1 MLLTITYRE
10 KPATDLGFLLHKHP
24 ARPQT
29 FELSFGKVYVFY
41 PKAEPEECTAALLLD
56 INPIDLARG
65 KVGTGFGGLFD
76 YINDRPYAASSFLST
91 ALARVYGSAMS
102 GSCKEKPELAE
113 KALPLEVHLTNLPCR
128 SETDKLKEIFE
139 PLGYEV
145 SYVEHGLD
153 ETFPNWGMSDYV
165 DLTLKGTVRLADL
178 LNHLYVLIPVFDRQK
193 HYWMGDDEVDK
204 LLHHGG
210 DWLKTHP
217 EMRWITRRYFN
228 RKKSYVGSA
237 LRQLLTEE
245 EAETGISEETE
256 ESAAIADTGDL
267 ETPPAAEPET
277 ETTLEPNPERKK
289 RRSPLNDQ
297 RLDAVVQAVRD
308 CGAATVADLGC
319 GEGQL
324 LRRLLTERQITKL
337 VGMDVSTVAL
347 ARAETKL
354 KLDRKA
360 ELIRNKL
367 TLFQGALTYRDQRL
381 EGFDAACVVE
391 VVEHM
396 DPDRLPAFAR
406 TVFLHAAPKTVILT
420 TPNRSYNKNYEA
432 LTDGKLRHPDHR
444 FEWTKEEFTA
454 WAEAVCRDYGYTV
467 RLSWIGE
474 TDADGQQPTQM
485 GVFTKC
491 G

>member
-1 MLLTITYRE
+1 MLLTITYRQA
-10 KPATDLGFLLHKHP
+10 PATDLGYLLHKNP
-24 ARPQT
+24 ARPQV
-29 FELSFGKVYVFY
+29 FEMSFGRVYVFY
-41 PKAEPEECTAALLLD
+41 PRAESGECTAALLLD
-56 INPIDLARG
+56 LDPIDLARG
-65 KVGTGFGGLFD
+65 KAGGGGLFD

-102 GSCKEKPELAE
+102 GACRERPELAAR
-113 KALPLEVHLTNLPCR
+113 ALPLEVHLTNLPCR
-128 SETDKLKEIFE
+128 GETEKLKQVFE
-139 PLGYEV
+139 PLGYAV
-145 SYVEHGLD
+145 SYAEHSLD
-153 ETFPNWGMSDYV
+153 DRFPKWGMSDYV
-165 DLTLKGTVRLADL
+165 DLTLTGTVRLADL

-193 HYWMGDDEVDK
+193 HYWMGDDEVEK
-204 LLHHGG
+204 LLRHGG

-217 EMRWITRRYFN
+217 EIRWITRRYFN

-245 EAETGISEETE
+245 EAESGITEETD
-256 ESAAIADTGDL
+256 SPDTDDPDVPSTMEQGA
-267 ETPPAAEPET
+267 EAAAEPG
-277 ETTLEPNPERKK
+277 PEKKERRK
-289 RRSPLNDQ
+289 PLNDQ

-308 CGAATVADLGC
+308 CGAVSVADLGC

-324 LRRLLTERQITKL
+324 LRRLLPEMQITKL

-347 ARAETKL
+347 ARAENRL

-360 ELIRNKL
+360 ELIRSKL

-381 EGFDAACVVE
+381 EGFDCACVVE

-406 TVFLHAAPKTVILT
+406 TVFLHAAPKTVIIT

-432 LTDGKLRHPDHR
+432 LTEGKLRHPDHR
-444 FEWTKEEFTA
+444 FEWTREEFA
-454 WAEAVCRDYGYTV
+454 VWAGEICKNYGYTA
-467 RLSWIGE
+467 RLSGIGQ

-491 G
+491 V

>member
-65 KVGTGFGGLFD
+65 KVGNGVGGLFD

-102 GSCKEKPELAE
+102 GSCREKPELAE

-153 ETFPNWGMSDYV
+153 EAFPNWGMSDYV

-256 ESAAIADTGDL
+256 DSTATADTGDL
-267 ETPPAAEPET
+267 ETPPATEPET
-277 ETTLEPNPERKK
+277 ETALEPNPERKK

-444 FEWTKEEFTA
+444 FEWTKEAFTA
-454 WAEAVCRDYGYTV
+454 WAEAVCKDYGYTV

-474 TDADGQQPTQM
+474 TDEDGQQPTQM

>member
-24 ARPQT
+24 ARPQV
-29 FELSFGKVYVFY
+29 FEQSFGKVYVFY
-41 PKAEPEECTAALLLD
+41 PKAEPDECTAAMLLD
-56 INPIDLARG
+56 VNPIDLARG
-65 KVGTGFGGLFD
+65 KVGSGFGGLFD
-76 YINDRPYAASSFLST
+76 YINDRLYAASSFLST

-102 GSCKEKPELAE
+102 GSCKDRPELAA
-113 KALPLEVHLTNLPCR
+113 KPLPLEVHLTNLPCR
-128 SETDKLKEIFE
+128 SETDKLKQIFE
-139 PLGYEV
+139 PLGYAV

-153 ETFPNWGMSDYV
+153 ERFPNWGMSDYV

-204 LLHHGG
+204 LLTHGG

-237 LRQLLTEE
+237 LRQLVTEE
-245 EAETGISEETE
+245 EAETGITE
-256 ESAAIADTGDL
+256 EPEADTLVADTGDQDV
-267 ETPPAAEPET
+267 PPASEQTAEAVAEPI
-277 ETTLEPNPERKK
+277 PEKKARRK
-289 RRSPLNDQ
+289 PLNDQ

-308 CGAATVADLGC
+308 CGAASVADLGC

-337 VGMDVSTVAL
+337 IGMDVSTVAL
-347 ARAETKL
+347 ARAESRL
-354 KLDRKA
+354 KLERKA

-381 EGFDAACVVE
+381 EGFDCACVVE

-406 TVFLHAAPKTVILT
+406 TFFLHASPKTVILT

-432 LTDGKLRHPDHR
+432 LTEGKLRHPDHR
-444 FEWTKEEFTA
+444 FEWSKEEFTA
-454 WAEAVCRDYGYTV
+454 WAEAICRDYGYTV

>member
-1 MLLTITYRE
+1 M
-10 KPATDLGFLLHKHP
+10 
-24 ARPQT
+24 
-29 FELSFGKVYVFY
+29 
-41 PKAEPEECTAALLLD
+41 
-56 INPIDLARG
+56 
-65 KVGTGFGGLFD
+65 
-76 YINDRPYAASSFLST
+76 
-91 ALARVYGSAMS
+91 
-102 GSCKEKPELAE
+102 
-113 KALPLEVHLTNLPCR
+113 
-128 SETDKLKEIFE
+128 
-139 PLGYEV
+139 
-145 SYVEHGLD
+145 
-153 ETFPNWGMSDYV
+153 
-165 DLTLKGTVRLADL
+165 
-178 LNHLYVLIPVFDRQK
+178 
-193 HYWMGDDEVDK
+193 
-204 LLHHGG
+204 
-210 DWLKTHP
+210 
-217 EMRWITRRYFN
+217 
-228 RKKSYVGSA
+228 
-237 LRQLLTEE
+237 
-245 EAETGISEETE
+245 
-256 ESAAIADTGDL
+256 
-267 ETPPAAEPET
+267 
-277 ETTLEPNPERKK
+277 
-289 RRSPLNDQ
+289 
-297 RLDAVVQAVRD
+297 
-308 CGAATVADLGC
+308 ADLGC

-420 TPNRSYNKNYEA
+420 TPNRGYNKNYEA

-454 WAEAVCRDYGYTV
+454 WAEAVCKDYGYTV

-474 TDADGQQPTQM
+474 TDEDGQQPTQM

>member
-56 INPIDLARG
+56 LDPIDLARG
-65 KVGTGFGGLFD
+65 KAGTGFGGLFD

-256 ESAAIADTGDL
+256 DSTATADTGDL
-267 ETPPAAEPET
+267 ETPPATEPET
-277 ETTLEPNPERKK
+277 ETALEPNPERKK

-454 WAEAVCRDYGYTV
+454 WAEAFCKDYGYTV

-474 TDADGQQPTQM
+474 TDEDGQQPTQM

>member
-10 KPATDLGFLLHKHP
+10 KPATDLGYLLHKHP
-24 ARPQT
+24 ARPQV

-41 PKAEPEECTAALLLD
+41 PKAEQEECTAAMLLD
-56 INPIDLARG
+56 VNPIDLARG
-65 KVGTGFGGLFD
+65 KIGSGFGGLFD
-76 YINDRPYAASSFLST
+76 YINDRPYAASSFMST

-204 LLHHGG
+204 LLQHGG

-217 EMRWITRRYFN
+217 ELRWITRRYFN

-245 EAETGISEETE
+245 EAESGISEETE
-256 ESAAIADTGDL
+256 DSASIADTGDL
-267 ETPPAAEPET
+267 ETPPAEEQET
-277 ETTLEPNPERKK
+277 DAALQPNPERKK
-289 RRSPLNDQ
+289 CRSPLNDQ

-308 CGAATVADLGC
+308 CGAASVADLGC

-347 ARAETKL
+347 ARAESKL

-360 ELIRNKL
+360 EMIRNKL

-406 TVFLHAAPKTVILT
+406 AVFLHAAPKTVILT
-420 TPNRSYNKNYEA
+420 TPNRSYNKNYGA

-444 FEWTKEEFTA
+444 FEWTKEEFTT
-454 WAEAVCRDYGYTV
+454 WAEAVCKDYGYTV

-474 TDADGQQPTQM
+474 TDEDGQQPTQM

>member
-10 KPATDLGFLLHKHP
+10 NPATDLGYLLHKHP
-24 ARPQT
+24 ARPQI
-29 FELSFGKVYVFY
+29 FEQSFGKVYVFY
-41 PKAEPEECTAALLLD
+41 PKAEPEECTAAMLLD
-56 INPIDLARG
+56 VNPIDLARG
-65 KVGTGFGGLFD
+65 KVGSGFGGLFD

-102 GSCKEKPELAE
+102 GSCKDRPELAA
-113 KALPLEVHLTNLPCR
+113 KPLPLEVHLTNLPCR
-128 SETDKLKEIFE
+128 SETDKLRQIFE

-153 ETFPNWGMSDYV
+153 ESFPNWGMSDYV

-204 LLHHGG
+204 LLTHGG

-237 LRQLLTEE
+237 LRQLVTEE
-245 EAETGISEETE
+245 EAETGITEETE
-256 ESAAIADTGDL
+256 TDALAADTGDL
-267 ETPPAAEPET
+267 DVPPASEQGTETPAETAPEKK
-277 ETTLEPNPERKK
+277 ERRK
-289 RRSPLNDQ
+289 PLNDQ

-308 CGAATVADLGC
+308 CGAASVADLGC

-324 LRRLLTERQITKL
+324 LRRLLPEMKITKL

-347 ARAETKL
+347 ARAENRL

-396 DPDRLPAFAR
+396 DLDRLPAFAR

-432 LTDGKLRHPDHR
+432 LTEGKLRHPDHR
-444 FEWTKEEFTA
+444 FEWTREEFTA
-454 WAEAVCRDYGYTV
+454 WAENICKDYGYTV

-474 TDADGQQPTQM
+474 TDEDGQQPTQM

>member
-56 INPIDLARG
+56 INPIDLSRG
-65 KVGTGFGGLFD
+65 KVGTGVSGLFD

-102 GSCKEKPELAE
+102 GSCREKPELAE

-256 ESAAIADTGDL
+256 DSTATADTGDL
-267 ETPPAAEPET
+267 ETPPATEPET
-277 ETTLEPNPERKK
+277 ETALEPNPERKK

-454 WAEAVCRDYGYTV
+454 WAETVCKDYGYTV

-474 TDADGQQPTQM
+474 TDEDGQQPTQM

>member
-29 FELSFGKVYVFY
+29 FELSFGNAYVFY

-256 ESAAIADTGDL
+256 ESAAITDTGDL

-277 ETTLEPNPERKK
+277 ETALELNPERKK
-289 RRSPLNDQ
+289 CRSPLNDQ

-367 TLFQGALTYRDQRL
+367 TLFQGAMTYRDQRL

-432 LTDGKLRHPDHR
+432 LTDGTLRHPDHR
-444 FEWTKEEFTA
+444 FEWTKDEFSA
-454 WAEAVCRDYGYTV
+454 WAETICKDYGYTV

-474 TDADGQQPTQM
+474 TDEDGQQPTQM

-491 G
+491 E

>member
-24 ARPQT
+24 ARPQS
-29 FELSFGKVYVFY
+29 FELSFGRAYVFY

-56 INPIDLARG
+56 LNPIDLARG
-65 KVGTGFGGLFD
+65 KVGSGFGGLFD

-102 GSCKEKPELAE
+102 GACREKPELAE

-128 SETDKLKEIFE
+128 GETDKLKEIFE

-165 DLTLKGTVRLADL
+165 DLTLQGTVRLADL

-204 LLHHGG
+204 LLRHGG

-217 EMRWITRRYFN
+217 ALRWITRRYFN

-245 EAETGISEETE
+245 EAETGISEEAEDDAVT
-256 ESAAIADTGDL
+256 ADTGDACERIL
-267 ETPPAAEPET
+267 AT
-277 ETTLEPNPERKK
+277 EKKER
-289 RRSPLNDQ
+289 RVPLNDQ

-347 ARAETKL
+347 ARAESKL

-360 ELIRNKL
+360 ELLRNKL
-367 TLFQGALTYRDQRL
+367 TLLQGALTYRDQRL

-391 VVEHM
+391 VVEHL

-406 TVFLHAAPKTVILT
+406 TVFLHVAPKTVILT
-420 TPNRSYNKNYEA
+420 TPNRGYNKNYVA
-432 LTDGKLRHPDHR
+432 LTDGTLRHPDHR

-454 WAEAVCRDYGYTV
+454 WSDAVCKDYGYTV

-474 TDADGQQPTQM
+474 TDEDGQQPTQM

>member
-24 ARPQT
+24 ARPQS
-29 FELSFGKVYVFY
+29 FELSFGRVYVFY

-65 KVGTGFGGLFD
+65 KVGVGVGGLFD
-76 YINDRPYAASSFLST
+76 YINDRPYASSSFLST

-102 GSCKEKPELAE
+102 GSCREKPELAE

-245 EAETGISEETE
+245 EAETGISEEAEDST
-256 ESAAIADTGDL
+256 ATADTGDL

-277 ETTLEPNPERKK
+277 ETALEPNPERKK

-381 EGFDAACVVE
+381 EGFDSACVVE

-406 TVFLHAAPKTVILT
+406 TVFLHAAPKNVILT

-454 WAEAVCRDYGYTV
+454 WAEAVCKDYGYTV

-474 TDADGQQPTQM
+474 IDEDGQQPTQM

>member
-1 MLLTITYRE
+1 
-10 KPATDLGFLLHKHP
+10 
-24 ARPQT
+24 
-29 FELSFGKVYVFY
+29 
-41 PKAEPEECTAALLLD
+41 
-56 INPIDLARG
+56 
-65 KVGTGFGGLFD
+65 
-76 YINDRPYAASSFLST
+76 
-91 ALARVYGSAMS
+91 
-102 GSCKEKPELAE
+102 
-113 KALPLEVHLTNLPCR
+113 
-128 SETDKLKEIFE
+128 
-139 PLGYEV
+139 
-145 SYVEHGLD
+145 
-153 ETFPNWGMSDYV
+153 MSDYV

-256 ESAAIADTGDL
+256 DSTATADTGDL

-277 ETTLEPNPERKK
+277 ETALEPNPERKK

-454 WAEAVCRDYGYTV
+454 WAEAVCKDYGYTV

-474 TDADGQQPTQM
+474 TDEDGQQPTQM